1 MTASLPGT
9 RLFPH
14 GVLDT
19 SEAYL
24 VIRARLARL
33 ARKARLVGDSSVRV
47 APVVHVS
54 PVSRTTYEQ
63 RMEDG
68 GLFEQPMGPSGAVR
82 DLLQRYIS
90 QGPTQCIN
98 TLLVLLG

>member
-9 RLFPH
+9 RLFPD

-19 SEAYL
+19 REAYL

-54 PVSRTTYEQ
+54 PVSRTTYE
-63 RMEDG
+63 RCTEEG
-68 GLFEQPMGPSGAVR
+68 GLFEQPMGSAGAVR
-82 DLLQRYIS
+82 DLLQPCIS
-90 QGPTQCIN
+90 QGPT
-98 TLLVLLG
+98 

>member
-19 SEAYL
+19 REAYL
-24 VIRARLARL
+24 VIRTRL

-54 PVSRTTYEQ
+54 PVSRTTYE
-63 RMEDG
+63 RCTEEG
-68 GLFEQPMGPSGAVR
+68 GLFEQPMGSAGAVR
-82 DLLQRYIS
+82 DLPQPCIPQS
-90 QGPTQCIN
+90 PT
-98 TLLVLLG
+98 